1 MLSALL
7 RPLQEPE
14 AEKLQLPNEA
24 LSPWASQTPPPN
36 MKFLELPRDRGV
48 QGLSSFHTGS
58 HRIPRSCWPCW
69 TPRLQRKCPPG
80 WFLIPGT

>member
-24 LSPWASQTPPPN
+24 LSPWASQTPPPPQHEI
-36 MKFLELPRDRGV
+36 LGAPEGPRGS
-48 QGLSSFHTGS
+48 GALLFS
-58 HRIPRSCWPCW
+58 HRE
-69 TPRLQRKCPPG
+69 PPDSPE
-80 WFLIPGT
+80 LLAVLDPQAPT